1 MNNYFKRFLLKNIL
15 ITLIILALSAFV
27 FYFLS
32 FPYFS
37 PEYLLIPPFAL
48 AINIIGFKIS
58 SKKTELDKNPTSLLA
73 KSFALKFFSYL
84 GITIFYL
91 VMESDKLL
99 RITFVIILFCI
110 YTIFTILEVTEITRL
125 IKAENKLKN

>member
-1 MNNYFKRFLLKNIL
+1 MNQYFKSFLRKNII
-15 ITLIILALSAFV
+15 ITLIILAIGSIIYL
-27 FYFLS
+27 YFS
-32 FPYFS
+32 IPYFS
-37 PEYLLIPPFAL
+37 LVYLLIPPFAL
-48 AINIIGFKIS
+48 IINIIGFKIS
-58 SKKTELDKNPTSLLA
+58 SKKTELDKNPTLLLT

-91 VMESDKLL
+91 VIESDKLL

-125 IKAENKLKN
+125 IKAEHKLKN